1 MQDKKAKRQV
11 EQTMPPSTEPK
22 KTSSSSSSRKAAAAA
37 AGAAVVQMDVADEAE
52 QDDDVL
58 RHCQGLRNKKAQ
70 VMLCSLLLAPYNC
83 HVYSRLKL
91 QLCLQHVAYLGNCT
105 VYACA

>member
-11 EQTMPPSTEPK
+11 EKTMPPSTEPK
-22 KTSSSSSSRKAAAAA
+22 KTSSSSRKAAAPAA
-37 AGAAVVQMDVADEAE
+37 AAAVVQMDVADEAE

-70 VMLCSLLLAPYNC
+70 VMMCSLLLATYNC
-83 HVYSRLKL
+83 LVYSRLKL